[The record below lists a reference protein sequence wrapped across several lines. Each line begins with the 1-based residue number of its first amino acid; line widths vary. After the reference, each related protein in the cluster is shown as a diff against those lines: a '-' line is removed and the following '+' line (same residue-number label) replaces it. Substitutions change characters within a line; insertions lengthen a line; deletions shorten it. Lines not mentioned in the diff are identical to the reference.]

1 MDAQMNKATLRK
13 ELMEL
18 SPAERLELV
27 EELWDS
33 LAPEDLPP
41 LTDEQMQEL
50 DRRYEALIRDPTRG
64 SSWED
69 VRARLLAKYR

>member
-1 MDAQMNKATLRK
+1 MNKAALRK

-33 LAPEDLPP
+33 LTPEDLPP
-41 LTDEQMQEL
+41 LTDEQMQDL

>member
-33 LAPEDLPP
+33 LVPEDLPP
-41 LTDEQMQEL
+41 LTREQVVEVEREWNEHQENPNSA
-50 DRRYEALIRDPTRG
+50 EA
-64 SSWED
+64 WAD
-69 VRARLLAKYR
+69 VRRRLRSRTK

>member
-1 MDAQMNKATLRK
+1 MNKATLRK

-33 LAPEDLPP
+33 LVPEDLPP
-41 LTDEQMQEL
+41 LTDEQMREF
-50 DRRYEALIRDPTRG
+50 DRRYDALIRDPARG
-64 SSWED
+64 ASRED
-69 VRARLLAKYR
+69 VRTRLLAKYK

>member
-1 MDAQMNKATLRK
+1 MNKAALRK

-50 DRRYEALIRDPTRG
+50 DRRYEALVRDPTRG

>member
-50 DRRYEALIRDPTRG
+50 DRRYEALVRDPTRV
-64 SSWED
+64 SAWED
-69 VRARLLAKYR
+69 ARARLLAKYK